1 MFPLGGLTS
10 NWGLFSCDKVI
21 MVIAILGRVRGVML
35 KFHVLLQKLDNME
48 EKLENYVKVVKGK
61 FCRTYC
67 HRLSA
72 MRSLWVQ
79 IPQHRLLIT
88 FSPPHMKFFEKELA
102 NHAQVWKINLSVRR
116 NSVDHCFTVTWKTKA
131 TQFWCGVWG
140 CFTSILWTF
149 PAFD

>member
-1 MFPLGGLTS
+1 
-10 NWGLFSCDKVI
+10 

-72 MRSLWVQ
+72 MRSL
-79 IPQHRLLIT
+79 
-88 FSPPHMKFFEKELA
+88 
-102 NHAQVWKINLSVRR
+102 
-116 NSVDHCFTVTWKTKA
+116 
-131 TQFWCGVWG
+131 
-140 CFTSILWTF
+140 
-149 PAFD
+149 